1 MSIYVNLALV
11 VLVTMAGMFFMLAA
25 IRKIPPDHRG
35 VLFRFGRLVKEL
47 PAGTAWVMPLVD
59 SVMLVNLTEQTIPLP
74 ADLELAAGDKRYKLE
89 GSFTCKVVQP
99 IPAVMAAM
107 QAQQDLSEV
116 VGKNLVAE
124 LKNMGVSAIQDRP
137 AQAERWAIETLNEQM
152 SQAWQVKFT
161 KVKFNLV
168 LA

>member
-1 MSIYVNLALV
+1 MSIYTNLALV
-11 VLVTMAGMFFMLAA
+11 ILVTMAGMLFMLAA

-47 PAGTAWVMPLVD
+47 PAGTAWVMPLMD
-59 SVMLVNLTEQTIPLP
+59 SVMLVNLSEQTIPLP
-74 ADLELAAGDKRYKLE
+74 SDLELAAGDKQYKVE
-89 GSFTCKVVQP
+89 GTFTCKIVQP

-107 QAQQDLSEV
+107 QAQQDLSIV
-116 VGKNLVAE
+116 VGENLIDQ
-124 LKNMGVSAIQDRP
+124 LKHMGVSAIQDRP

-152 SQAWQVKFT
+152 SQAWQIKFT
-161 KVKFNLV
+161 KVDFKLV